1 MNGLAAPSRVTG
13 DALALPLGV
22 SSGEGTT
29 RQECRFSP
37 DQKTTAPH
45 GDEKEGNKNGLP
57 S

>member
-1 MNGLAAPSRVTG
+1 MNGLTAPGRMTG
-13 DALALPLGV
+13 GALALPLGM

-37 DQKTTAPH
+37 DQKTAAPQ